1 MHLHLDLVGG
11 ISGDMFISAMLDLFP
26 EYGPLL
32 EGQIEL
38 AGFPDLVS
46 LKHGPFNDGTLAGT
60 HFKVHADKD
69 ATGHHHRHYSEI
81 QRIISESKLDD
92 KTKEISLEIF
102 RIIAVAE
109 AEIQK

>member
-69 ATGHHHRHYSEI
+69 ATGHHHRHYRFTLRRWPGKNCTRYAASASTSNCADIERFPI
-81 QRIISESKLDD
+81 C
-92 KTKEISLEIF
+92 
-102 RIIAVAE
+102 
-109 AEIQK
+109 